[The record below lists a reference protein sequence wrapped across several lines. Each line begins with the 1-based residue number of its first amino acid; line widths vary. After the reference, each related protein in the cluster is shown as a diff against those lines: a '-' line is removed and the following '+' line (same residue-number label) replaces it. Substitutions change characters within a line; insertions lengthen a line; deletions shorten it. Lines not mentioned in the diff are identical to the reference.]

1 MSDLPPP
8 PPPPGNLTPPP
19 GYVSYGQTAY
29 GQGPLQRIAPL
40 AKWLNGLLVTTLVVQ
55 IAALAA
61 QFIVRSS
68 AVDLVNNRI
77 TASDFNS
84 KFAIVAGATLL
95 AALIGIAELVVRCIW
110 TFRMSKNL
118 QVLGRSPL
126 AFRPG
131 VTVLTN
137 ILGGCTLGIANFFMW
152 REMWVGS
159 DPSTA
164 PGDPEWKR
172 KPVAPLIVGYLVLS
186 LGGVLVGLSLGVASG
201 FTTIRTGSSTD
212 AAKNLADKLGVV
224 AITGVLQIAASVVF
238 IMIVRQLSARHM
250 QATRE
255 S

>member
-1 MSDLPPP
+1 MSALPP

-19 GYVSYGQTAY
+19 GYVAYGQTTY

-40 AKWLNGLLVTTLVVQ
+40 TKWLNGLLITGLVVQ
-55 IAALAA
+55 VAALVA
-61 QFIVRSS
+61 QFVIRSS

-77 TASDFNS
+77 TTSDFNS
-84 KFAIVAGATLL
+84 KFAIVAGATVL
-95 AALIGIAELVVRCIW
+95 AGLVGIAELVVRCIW

-131 VTVLTN
+131 ITVLTN

-152 REMWVGS
+152 REMWIGS

-172 KPVAPLIVGYLVLS
+172 KPVAPIIIGYLVLTLS
-186 LGGVLVGLSLGVASG
+186 SVIVGLSLGVASG

-212 AAKNLADKLGVV
+212 AAKNLAGKLGVV
-224 AITGVLQIAASVVF
+224 AVTGVLQIVASVVF